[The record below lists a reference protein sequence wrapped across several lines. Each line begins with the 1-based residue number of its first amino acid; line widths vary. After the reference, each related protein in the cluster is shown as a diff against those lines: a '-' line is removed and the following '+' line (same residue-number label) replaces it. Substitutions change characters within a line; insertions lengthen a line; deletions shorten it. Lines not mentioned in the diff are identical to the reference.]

1 MHDFGPILN
10 WTLKRGSHAFPGP
23 SGGTCINEA
32 AIVAAG
38 HPYRRVRRVEDMPT
52 RFSRPICRLAMR
64 LNDEARD
71 AERQRLMPFVT
82 RLACADDPAVEEAR
96 ERYIAARMRHGLPFS
111 QGLAVLEGAL
121 AIGRRAEASADA
133 LAGPHL
139 DTARAEAAR
148 RQAARASRPKRN
160 ALLALL
166 TGGGWGKVSE
176 DV

>member
-52 RFSRPICRLAMR
+52 GFSRPICRLAMR

-71 AERQRLMPFVT
+71 AERQRLMPYVT
-82 RLACADDPAVEEAR
+82 RLACGDSAAVEETR
-96 ERYIAARMRHGLPFS
+96 ERYIAQRMRDGSSFT

-121 AIGRRAEASADA
+121 AIGRRSEDVDAGERLDAIRVEATRK
-133 LAGPHL
+133 LA
-139 DTARAEAAR
+139 
-148 RQAARASRPKRN
+148 QRPVRTKRN
-160 ALLALL
+160 ALLLFL
-166 TGGGWGKVSE
+166 TGRAWGHVAE
-176 DV
+176 DA